1 MNKEEIDEMM
11 SHLPSQRPSE
21 SMAWKIVIGM
31 WFVMFLILCAY
42 APDIRYSPDMQYNP
56 EEITCVR
63 IPKSYD

>member
-11 SHLPSQRPSE
+11 SHLPSQRPPE
-21 SMAWKIVIGM
+21 SMWSKIVIGM

-42 APDIRYSPDMQYNP
+42 APDMKYNP

-63 IPKSYD
+63 IPKDYD